1 MTAFKMILTVLNF
14 LFVSMFYFCTLN
26 EKNKTILIGFVAMIF
41 VLLGNIVAIWN

>member
-1 MTAFKMILTVLNF
+1 MTEFKMIMTVFNF
-14 LFVSMFYFCTLN
+14 LFGSVFYFCTLN